1 MNKSGIGVGSASIVL
16 IFAVLCLTI
25 FTLITYMS
33 ANTEMAL
40 ANAEAEL
47 VKSYYEADTLAE
59 RIIDELVSGASG
71 NVLGAEI
78 KSEWDWDMLADI
90 TEFSCPMSERKEL
103 YVKIALYEDNS
114 YDILSWRMRDAGE
127 WETDAALPV
136 WTGEDSIEQITG
148 AD

>member
-1 MNKSGIGVGSASIVL
+1 MNKNGIGVGSASIVL

-25 FTLITYMS
+25 FALITFMS

-40 ANAEAEL
+40 ANAETEL
-47 VKSYYEADTLAE
+47 VKSYYEADALAE
-59 RIIDELVSGASG
+59 RIIDEIVSGSSG
-71 NVLGAEI
+71 DILGAEI
-78 KSEWDWDMLADI
+78 KSEWDWDLLANI
-90 TEFSCPMSERKEL
+90 TEFSCPMSDRKEI

-136 WTGEDSIEQITG
+136 WSGDDSTYQTTGGD
-148 AD
+148 